1 MTTRKFLKFTF
12 FIPALAGL
20 FLMASI
26 PNTTTTV
33 KSDSISLADDDEVIT
48 VDKKVHDFGT
58 VKESD
63 GALSATFTLTNNTKS
78 PIVIRQATA
87 SCGCTTPTWTK
98 EPIAPGK
105 TGTVVATYNPRG
117 RGLGSFEKTVTI
129 TTTGTPETLIVRI
142 KGIAE

>member
-1 MTTRKFLKFTF
+1 MRNKKFLKLAF

-20 FLMASI
+20 FLMASV
-26 PNTTTTV
+26 PNTVTTV
-33 KSDSISLADDDEVIT
+33 KSEGVSLANDEGVIS
-48 VDKKVHDFGT
+48 VDKKTHDFGT
-58 VKESD
+58 IKESD
-63 GALSATFTLTNNTKS
+63 GEIRATFTITNNTKS
-78 PIVIRQATA
+78 PVLIQKATA

-105 TGTVVATYNPRG
+105 TGTVVATYNPKN

-129 TTTGTPETLIVRI
+129 TTTGNPETLIVRI